1 MPIISVDA
9 KRLNHL
15 LGAEYDPQVLS
26 DALEEIGCDVEDTI
40 ELNRYRCPKCAA
52 LVEASL
58 GADTVKLCSV
68 CGYQQ
73 EEPFVLVDHLT
84 VIRLD
89 LLAARPDL
97 FDIGGL
103 SRALKGYLGQAKGIV
118 HIPVTPSTMKVK
130 VDPALYQEDSYRPY
144 IQCAILEMPPL
155 DDAELATI
163 MKMQENLHWGVGR
176 ARKLS
181 SIGVYDL
188 TTITGD
194 LYYTTMDPV
203 TDTFEPL
210 GKAGEQFSGKDI
222 LEKHPKGIA
231 FAQLLINDKRYPVLK
246 DQAQQVLS
254 MPPIINSEATKVKV
268 GSTRLLIDVTGPSQA
283 AVANSLKV
291 MVCAL
296 VELGAK
302 VYSVEIEGPQ
312 GIERTPQ
319 LEPKTITVSL
329 SRAKQWLGLPLDADS
344 LVACFERMRLG
355 VKAVDD
361 QRDLFEVTY
370 PSFRSDVKH
379 MVDLFE
385 DLAIGYGY
393 QNIKPASIPTMTVSR
408 PRPEEALST
417 SARQVMLG
425 LGYTEIMSLPMTT
438 EEDHFTKF
446 RLAVPERFV
455 RVANPKLKA
464 LTVVRTHLMSGLMT
478 ALQESKRRPVPIR
491 LFELDNVM
499 RINDAGK
506 NGIEELR
513 NLCFVEMN
521 DKAGYSSAR
530 SVLDALIREMGLGQ
544 TSYEAIEHPSFI
556 PGRAARVTAGNA
568 VGLIG
573 EIHPEILENFHLEY
587 PVCLVDF
594 SLTSIAFENGEE

>member
-40 ELNRYRCPKCAA
+40 DLNRYRCPKCQA

-58 GADTVKLCSV
+58 GAELVKVCSV

-73 EEPFVLVDHLT
+73 DDAFVLVDQLT

-118 HIPVTPSTMKVK
+118 HIDVQPSNLKVK
-130 VDPALYQEDSYRPY
+130 VDPALYQEESYRPY
-144 IQCAILEMPPL
+144 IQCAIVEMPPL
-155 DDAELATI
+155 DDAELATL

-188 TTITGD
+188 TTIQGD
-194 LYYTTMDPV
+194 LFYTTMDPV
-203 TDTFEPL
+203 QDAFEPL
-210 GKAGEQFSGKDI
+210 GKAGELFSGKDI
-222 LEKHPKGIA
+222 LEKHPKGVT
-231 FAQLLINDKRYPVLK
+231 FAHLLSDSKRYPVLK
-246 DQAQQVLS
+246 DSNNQVLS

-268 GSTRLLIDVTGPSQA
+268 GSCRLLIDVTGPSQA

-302 VYSVEIEGPQ
+302 VYSVEIQTPQ
-312 GIERTPQ
+312 GVEITPQ
-319 LEPKTITVSL
+319 LGAKTITVSL

-355 VKAVDD
+355 VKALDD

-408 PRPEEALST
+408 PRPEEAMST

-438 EEDHFTKF
+438 EEDHFDKF
-446 RLAVPERFV
+446 RLPVPERFV
-455 RVANPKLKA
+455 RVANPKLRA

-478 ALQESKRRPVPIR
+478 ALQESRRRPVPIR

-499 RINDAGK
+499 RINDQGK

-521 DKAGYSSAR
+521 DKAGYASAR
-530 SVLDALIREMGLGQ
+530 SVLDALIREMGLGNA
-544 TSYEAIEHPSFI
+544 TYEAIEHPSFI
-556 PGRAARVTAGNA
+556 NGRVAKVT
-568 VGLIG
+568 VGKSVGVIG
-573 EIHPEILENFHLEY
+573 EVHPQILENFHLEY

-594 SLTSIAFENGEE
+594 SLASIVFENGEE

>member
-1 MPIISVDA
+1 M
-9 KRLNHL
+9 
-15 LGAEYDPQVLS
+15 
-26 DALEEIGCDVEDTI
+26 
-40 ELNRYRCPKCAA
+40 
-52 LVEASL
+52 VEASL
-58 GADTVKLCSV
+58 GADTVKVCTV
-68 CGYQQ
+68 CGFQQ
-73 EEPFVLVDHLT
+73 DNPFDLVDRLT

-118 HIPVTPSTMKVK
+118 HIDVQPSAYRVK
-130 VDPALYQEDSYRPY
+130 VDPALLSDQHYRPY
-144 IQCAILEMPPL
+144 IHCAVVEMPAL

-188 TTITGD
+188 DTIQGP
-194 LYYTTMDPV
+194 LFYTTMH
-203 TDTFEPL
+203 TDDDRFEPL
-210 GKAGEQFSGKDI
+210 GKPGELFSGKEI
-222 LEKHPKGIA
+222 LEKHPKGLA
-231 FAQLLINDKRYPVLK
+231 FAQLLSDFTRYPVLK
-246 DQAQQVLS
+246 DGNGKVLS

-268 GSTRLLIDVTGPSQA
+268 GSTRLFIDVTGPSQA

-291 MVCAL
+291 MTCAL

-302 VYSVEIEGPQ
+302 VYSVEIETADQ
-312 GIERTPQ
+312 NIIVTPQ
-319 LEPKTITVSL
+319 LQPKSIQVSL

-355 VKAVDD
+355 VKAIDD
-361 QRDLFEVTY
+361 QKEIFEVTY

-417 SARQVMLG
+417 SARQIMLG
-425 LGYTEIMSLPMTT
+425 IGYTEIMSLPMTT
-438 EEDHFTKF
+438 EADHFEKF
-446 RLAVPERFV
+446 RLPVPERYV

-464 LTVVRTHLMSGLMT
+464 LTVVRSHLMSGLMN
-478 ALQESKRRPVPIR
+478 ALQESRRRPVPIR

-499 RINDAGK
+499 RINDQGK

-513 NLCFVEMN
+513 NLCFVEM
-521 DKAGYSSAR
+521 DDQAGYASAR

-544 TSYEAIEHPSFI
+544 AQYEAIEHPSFI
-556 PGRAARVTAGNA
+556 PGRVAKVK
-568 VGLIG
+568 VGGVEGVIG
-573 EIHPEILENFHLEY
+573 EVHPEILVNFHLEY

-594 SLTSIAFENGEE
+594 CLNVIAYEDGEE